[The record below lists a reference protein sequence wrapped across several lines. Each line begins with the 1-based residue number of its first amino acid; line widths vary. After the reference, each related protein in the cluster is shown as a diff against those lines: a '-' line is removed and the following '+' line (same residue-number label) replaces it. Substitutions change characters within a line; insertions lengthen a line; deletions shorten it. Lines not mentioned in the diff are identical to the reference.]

1 MKSITTVFIVLLGMF
16 NFIGAQNMEGHIS
29 YKIEVSSDNP
39 DIQPMLGM
47 MNGSTMDL
55 YFSDMNSRAELKM
68 GTMITTTTILDL
80 NSKKMLTLTS
90 GMMGKNAIQGT
101 IPEND
106 EVEKEEDV
114 KIRLTD
120 ETKKIIGLTAKK
132 AIVILDD
139 GQEFDFWYTDEIAAN
154 LKGQAM
160 IKKHG
165 IPGVLLEMV
174 IDQNEFKMT
183 FTATS
188 FEKKLPKKHE
198 LFKMEVPEGYTVRKA
213 EDLMKTP
220 GQ

>member
-120 ETKKIIGLTAKK
+120 EIKKIIGFTAKK
-132 AIVILDD
+132 AVITTKD
-139 GQEFDFWYTDEIAAN
+139 GHVADFWYTEDISA
-154 LKGQAM
+154 KVSDHQM
-160 IKKHG
+160 VKKHG
-165 IPGVLLEMV
+165 IPGVLLEMTIEESDV
-174 IDQNEFKMT
+174 KMS
-183 FTATS
+183 FTAIS
-188 FEKKLPKKHE
+188 FESKLPKNNK
-198 LFKMEVPEGYTVRKA
+198 LFEMEIPEGYTSTSI
-213 EDLMKTP
+213 DDMK
-220 GQ
+220 